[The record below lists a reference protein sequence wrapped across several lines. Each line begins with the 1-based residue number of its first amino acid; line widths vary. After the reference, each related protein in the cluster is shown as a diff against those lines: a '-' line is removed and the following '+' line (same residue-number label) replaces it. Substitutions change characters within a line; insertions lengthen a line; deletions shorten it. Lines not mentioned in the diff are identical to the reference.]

1 MSNKLFSAS
10 SHFGENQKT
19 AMGRKEEPVDYCCL
33 GTCANYK
40 EVKATDIVSFLQSNR
55 RTIYDKFS
63 RFNSPPPPIFVFN
76 KEYLCQD

>member
-33 GTCANYK
+33 GTCANCN
-40 EVKATDIVSFLQSNR
+40 EVKATDTVSFLQSNR

-63 RFNSPPPPIFVFN
+63 PFNSPSSPNFCF
-76 KEYLCQD
+76 